1 MKWYWEKRSDNEFTP
16 PQISTIFQGWEE
28 PKAGLFGESK
38 VPVQTEVFVREV
50 VQNFIDA
57 SREDFSPGVKPKLT
71 FRFVELEGEAATWV
85 TSQLGL
91 QEIPAHYGQ
100 LSPESKANFRISEG
114 KVLGGNLQKI
124 RLLIATE
131 FGTSGMYGQWERS
144 SAVKDSNGR
153 VIRNKMR
160 DAMLSSVRDA
170 SAGKGLGSFGEGK
183 KAVIA
188 ISATRTIFAYTCF
201 KPESSADNVYSRFL
215 GALYWENHH
224 VDNTKYAGLA
234 LLGKELPGQ
243 TRPSPFVDTEADS
256 YVNSL
261 GLPGVESRK
270 LADGLNT
277 GTTLIFLEPLAS
289 PEHIS
294 EAIARNWWPLMLD
307 GEAEFEVI
315 DYSGKVIPI
324 EFSSEIDPFVSAYK
338 QHGSVEV
345 ENWESTENAAF
356 LCETIKTSSFGD
368 SARLSLAIDLR
379 PGLGFSRNN
388 PEKNWSLVAL
398 IRNGMIVKYQHV
410 PKSQSDHA
418 PFVRGV
424 VEVNTIDHQRSEA
437 ALRKI
442 EPPLHNNWPTDK
454 EGVDAETVKHSRE
467 IWTQLKNHV
476 EGFKK
481 KYSTNIPDSDQDL
494 PLFRELLGISGG
506 GVTPPPPPPR
516 IKSKVSL
523 LNEVATLEEGSSPG
537 TRFVQSTRKIAL
549 RRNLTPEI
557 DELEVE
563 VEIGWEIG
571 EEDSWILATDQFQSE
586 VLEVPAGF
594 TRDGKK
600 SNVFRGVL
608 TTSEA
613 VFTWQSSEYSE
624 LWTLRPFMKVTEYNA
639 ITGGEL

>member
-16 PQISTIFQGWEE
+16 PQISTIFQGWED

-71 FRFVELEGEAATWV
+71 FRFVELEGEAATRV

-91 QEIPAHYGQ
+91 QEIPDHYGR
-100 LSPESKANFRISEG
+100 LSPDSKANFRISEG
-114 KVLGGNLQKI
+114 NVLNGKLQKI

-131 FGTSGMYGQWERS
+131 YGTSGMYGQWERS
-144 SAVKDSNGR
+144 SEVKDSNGR
-153 VIRNKMR
+153 EIRNKMR

-243 TRPSPFVDTEADS
+243 TRPSPFVDSEADNF
-256 YVNSL
+256 VTSL
-261 GLPGVESRK
+261 GLAGVESRK
-270 LADGLNT
+270 KADGLNT
-277 GTTLIFLEPLAS
+277 GTTLIFLDPLAS

-315 DYSGKVIPI
+315 DYSGRNIPI
-324 EFSSEIDPFVSAYK
+324 EFSSEIEPFIRAY
-338 QHGSVEV
+338 QQLESVEV
-345 ENWESTENAAF
+345 DSWEVAEDAAF
-356 LCETIKTSSFGD
+356 LCEPMTLTTLGK

-379 PGLGFSRNN
+379 PGLGFSRSN

-398 IRNGMIVKYQHV
+398 IRNGMIVRYQHV

-418 PFVRGV
+418 PFVRGI
-424 VEVNTIDHQRSEA
+424 VEVNTSDHEKSEA

-454 EGVDAETVKHSRE
+454 EGVDSETVKHSRE
-467 IWTQLKNHV
+467 IWNYLKNRV
-476 EGFKK
+476 EEFKK
-481 KYSTNIPDSDQDL
+481 RYSTNIPDSDQDL
-494 PLFRELLGISGG
+494 PLFRELLGITGG

-516 IKSKVSL
+516 SKSKVSL
-523 LNEVATLEEGSSPG
+523 LNESATLEEGSSPG
-537 TRFVQSTRKIAL
+537 TRFVESTRKIAL
-549 RRNLTPEI
+549 RKDLSSGI

-563 VEIGWEIG
+563 VEIGWEVG
-571 EEDSWILATDQFQSE
+571 EEDNWIEGTSQFLSE
-586 VLEVPAGF
+586 VMQVPLGF
-594 TRDGKK
+594 TSVAGK

-613 VFTWQSSEYSE
+613 VFTWKSAEYSQ
-624 LWTLRPFMKVTEYNA
+624 LWTLRPFMKVSEYSANN
-639 ITGGEL
+639 GGHL